1 MAKPHETLEKV
12 ALFRSLER
20 KDREAFEHRCQWRH
34 AHPKEWLLEQ
44 NDIGT
49 DIYFLTSG
57 VVRVLITPSPDR
69 EIILGDI
76 EAGGYFGEM
85 AAIDGQPRSAG
96 ILAITDAT
104 IARMPATVFREIIH
118 QYPDVSEQL
127 LRQLVARIRTLD
139 QRVNEFSSMHVKN
152 RIYAE
157 LLRRSRPDPTDK
169 RQAVVSPPPV
179 HSDIAA
185 RVSTRREMVARELK
199 ALERAG
205 LLTKRR
211 GAFVLNNVPRAD
223 AHAGR
228 KRLTRR
234 CAALGGRPG
243 RNRPGA
249 GRYFTVLMATSA
261 SLAAPA
267 LANSETPSARAA
279 EGREGG
285 REPDLKRSRTVIV
298 GAAFAD
304 VMMLTVLL
312 ADIWRAD
319 DGKEFGRVLLRL
331 AGHDDLPLL
340 SEGGPALSSVEVRNV
355 TAQKIQRKFN
365 SLQTPGGA

>member
-1 MAKPHETLEKV
+1 MPSARISDAASNTRMRRATPEACSAKASTEPPIPPPMTIASMGFLVARRPAMVTKAAGPRTICLKGHRRKHIGGRNIGVKYPGGCRMPKPHETLEKV
-12 ALFRSLER
+12 ALFRSLEG
-20 KDREAFEHRCQWRH
+20 KAREGFEHRCQWRH

-127 LRQLVARIRTLD
+127 LRQLVTRIRTLD

-169 RQAVVSPPPV
+169 RKARGVAAAGAFRYCGAGEHPAGDGGARAESAGAGGAVDQASGRLCSEQRAPSSCTCWKKKTDAEVCRVGSAPRQEPPRRRTLL
-179 HSDIAA
+179 H
-185 RVSTRREMVARELK
+185 RVNGNFGQLG
-199 ALERAG
+199 RAG
-205 LLTKRR
+205 
-211 GAFVLNNVPRAD
+211 
-223 AHAGR
+223 
-228 KRLTRR
+228 
-234 CAALGGRPG
+234 
-243 RNRPGA
+243 
-249 GRYFTVLMATSA
+249 
-261 SLAAPA
+261 
-267 LANSETPSARAA
+267 
-279 EGREGG
+279 
-285 REPDLKRSRTVIV
+285 V
-298 GAAFAD
+298 G
-304 VMMLTVLL
+304 
-312 ADIWRAD
+312 
-319 DGKEFGRVLLRL
+319 K
-331 AGHDDLPLL
+331 
-340 SEGGPALSSVEVRNV
+340 
-355 TAQKIQRKFN
+355 Q
-365 SLQTPGGA
+365 